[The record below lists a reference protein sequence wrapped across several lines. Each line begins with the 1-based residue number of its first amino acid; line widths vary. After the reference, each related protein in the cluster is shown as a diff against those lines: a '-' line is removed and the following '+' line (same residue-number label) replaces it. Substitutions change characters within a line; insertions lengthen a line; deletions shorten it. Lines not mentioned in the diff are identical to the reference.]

1 MDVKSGGFLLYENI
15 QFSHARSIKIGH
27 RMEFFPSVDSIL
39 KRILNFMDRI
49 VSVNS
54 DKVDKDVREIYYIRF
69 WKILL
74 TKFSNS
80 GIV

>member
-1 MDVKSGGFLLYENI
+1 
-15 QFSHARSIKIGH
+15 
-27 RMEFFPSVDSIL
+27 MEFFPSVDSIL

-80 GIV
+80 RVV